1 MKNLTIDR
9 KTLEILF
16 QNKETREAAY
26 SLLKRCKYSKYGYN
40 GDSQGG
46 VYFYCEVDEREC
58 KNLLA
63 IIYRSETLTGVAIEF
78 IHALVKIVG

>member
-16 QNKETREAAY
+16 ENKETREVTY
-26 SLLKRCKYSKYGYN
+26 SLLKKCKYSKYGYN
-40 GDSQGG
+40 GDSLGG
-46 VYFYCEVDEREC
+46 VYFYCEVDPQEC

-63 IIYRSETLTGVAIEF
+63 LIYRSETLTGVAIEF
-78 IHALVKIVG
+78 IHSLIKIVG